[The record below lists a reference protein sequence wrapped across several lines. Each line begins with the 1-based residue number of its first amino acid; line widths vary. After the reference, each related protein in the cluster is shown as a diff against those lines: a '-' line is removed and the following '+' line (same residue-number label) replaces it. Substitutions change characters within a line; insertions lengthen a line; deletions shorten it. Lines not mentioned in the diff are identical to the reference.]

1 MGLTMVDIK
10 TVPTQPYDDQK
21 PGTSGLRKRVKVFQQ
36 QNYTENFIQSV
47 LHAVENNG
55 KGATL
60 VVGGDGRYYLD
71 EVMQVIIKFSV
82 AAGVSKLIVP
92 RHGLLSTP
100 AGSHLIRKLK
110 ATGGIILTA
119 SHNPGGPDK
128 DFGIKYN
135 GRNGGPAPEN
145 VTDRVFQISKGINE
159 LRYADIPRISYDELG
174 TQNVGDMVI
183 EVIDGID
190 DYVALMKEIFDFDE
204 IKAFLQSNKNF
215 KVLFDGMHGVT
226 GIYGERIFVQE
237 FGLPPTSIMRS
248 KPLPDFGGEHPDPNL
263 TYAHELVER
272 VEKEQIDF
280 GAASDGDGDRN
291 MVIGKNA
298 FVSPCDSVAVI
309 AHYACEAIPYFRKQG
324 GIRGLARSMPTS
336 RALDLVAKKQGVECF
351 EVPTGWKFFGNL
363 MDAGRCS
370 ICGEESFGTGSD
382 HVREKDGVWAI
393 LAWLSIVVHVNKT
406 KPGTSIYDIL
416 QNHYKIYGR
425 NFFSRYDYEEVDS
438 RKANDLVENLRGLSG
453 TSQLLGQKF
462 GPFKVSKMDDFT
474 YDDPIDNSVASHQG
488 MRVMFEDGSRF
499 VVRLSGTGSQGAT
512 VRLYVEKYSSD
523 PSEYTEDTQ
532 KALKPLIDVAL
543 EITKLQ
549 HYTGRDRPTVIT

>member
-1 MGLTMVDIK
+1 
-10 TVPTQPYDDQK
+10 
-21 PGTSGLRKRVKVFQQ
+21 
-36 QNYTENFIQSV
+36 
-47 LHAVENNG
+47 
-55 KGATL
+55 
-60 VVGGDGRYYLD
+60 
-71 EVMQVIIKFSV
+71 
-82 AAGVSKLIVP
+82 
-92 RHGLLSTP
+92 
-100 AGSHLIRKLK
+100 
-110 ATGGIILTA
+110 
-119 SHNPGGPDK
+119 
-128 DFGIKYN
+128 
-135 GRNGGPAPEN
+135 
-145 VTDRVFQISKGINE
+145 
-159 LRYADIPRISYDELG
+159 
-174 TQNVGDMVI
+174 MVI

-204 IKAFLQSNKNF
+204 IKTFLQSNKNF

-237 FGLPPTSIMRS
+237 FGLPPSSIMRS

-393 LAWLSIVVHVNKT
+393 L
-406 KPGTSIYDIL
+406 G
-416 QNHYKIYGR
+416 
-425 NFFSRYDYEEVDS
+425 
-438 RKANDLVENLRGLSG
+438 
-453 TSQLLGQKF
+453 
-462 GPFKVSKMDDFT
+462 
-474 YDDPIDNSVASHQG
+474 
-488 MRVMFEDGSRF
+488 
-499 VVRLSGTGSQGAT
+499 
-512 VRLYVEKYSSD
+512 
-523 PSEYTEDTQ
+523 
-532 KALKPLIDVAL
+532 
-543 EITKLQ
+543 KL
-549 HYTGRDRPTVIT
+549 HDHFM